1 MKVPLKVMAAVET
14 LCMRFESGDYNPT
27 PIIDLGVLVA
37 NADGAVDAAEIEA
50 LGDVVQRLL
59 GAHLDAEMVGY
70 LVQASLDVAV
80 KAGVVSR
87 ARLVAEILMDCD
99 TVEEGLTVALAIAFA
114 SDGLS
119 PSERALIESIARA
132 TELPAGRLDALVEEV
147 RTAVNAG

>member
-1 MKVPLKVMAAVET
+1 VKVPLKVMAAVET

-70 LVQASLDVAV
+70 LGQASPDLAV
-80 KAGVVSR
+80 KAGAASPAPPPLR
-87 ARLVAEILMDCD
+87 HRRGGPDRGARH
-99 TVEEGLTVALAIAFA
+99 
-114 SDGLS
+114 
-119 PSERALIESIARA
+119 
-132 TELPAGRLDALVEEV
+132 RLRE
-147 RTAVNAG
+147 